1 MSVGGIHEVILLG
14 PISSKVRSVHTSSG
28 MGLQLR
34 STAKVRQ
41 GKLGGVE
48 VGAGMRTESPGLLKN
63 ARDIEVSAGSQGSS
77 Q

>member
-14 PISSKVRSVHTSSG
+14 PIAPKVHSVHTSIG
-28 MGLQLR
+28 MGLQVR
-34 STAKVRQ
+34 STAKVWQ

-48 VGAGMRTESPGLLKN
+48 VGAGVRTESPGLLED
-63 ARDIEVSAGSQGSS
+63 ARDVEVSAGSQGSS